1 MESSR
6 VYVPDDLGSPANLAD
21 PYPVYRALREASPV
35 RFQRVPAGV
44 VPGIDQPI
52 HAWALLRHADV
63 MAALLGIPAEQAATF
78 RHWSEAT
85 IGYVG
90 LPPEE
95 RRSYPPRAQRF
106 GGSSRWRAR
115 IRGGRSGSSRWR
127 ARVRG
132 GAAVRA
138 DGAHVSAA
146 AQTYPPRRSRICGV
160 RVASHSYNAARVGQ
174 DAGRGWAELRPEPPS
189 SAPQPVEIEPEHR
202 FGGASSRRRAGH
214 RRFLRSRW
222 RSMNKRPAASS
233 FRKPYVAVGRSARY
247 DHASGRRKA
256 SSGARECHRRGREE
270 PRAAVVP
277 SYRAPPPTRC
287 PPAR

>member
-6 VYVPDDLGSPANLAD
+6 VYVPDDLGSPANLAGS
-21 PYPVYRALREASPV
+21 YPVYRALREASPV

-63 MAALLGIPAEQAATF
+63 MAALLGGPAEQAATF

-174 DAGRGWAELRPEPPS
+174 DAGRG
-189 SAPQPVEIEPEHR
+189 V
-202 FGGASSRRRAGH
+202 GGAAPGTAIVGTAARRNRAGTPV
-214 RRFLRSRW
+214 RRCVITAPRRSSSLPQEPMALDEQAAGRLELSQAIRRSR
-222 RSMNKRPAASS
+222 SLGQVRP
-233 FRKPYVAVGRSARY
+233 RV
-247 DHASGRRKA
+247 RKA
-256 SSGARECHRRGREE
+256 QGQLGSA
-270 PRAAVVP
+270 
-277 SYRAPPPTRC
+277 
-287 PPAR
+287 